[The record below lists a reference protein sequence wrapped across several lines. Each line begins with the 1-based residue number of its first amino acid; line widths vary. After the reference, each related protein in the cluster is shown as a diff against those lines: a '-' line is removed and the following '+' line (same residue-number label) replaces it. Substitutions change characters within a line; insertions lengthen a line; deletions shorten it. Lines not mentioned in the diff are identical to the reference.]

1 MNFIVKYICTQELL
15 SMRTP
20 TLSAL
25 LVLFLGGCALVPQ
38 PLDKDELSKQAID
51 RLSRVTMDQEPIA
64 QPVNLYDAMARA
76 LKYNLDY
83 KVELMEESLRMKE
96 VDLSRFDLLPQLVA
110 TGGYSGRDKYAGA
123 SSRSLLTNT
132 ESLEPSTSS
141 ERDTINTDL
150 SLSWDVLDFGLSYV
164 RGKQKADQALIS
176 LENRR
181 NVANRIIEDV
191 RTAFWRAVSAE
202 RMLTKL
208 NGLEKNVED
217 NLDASRELE
226 KRRATAPLTALTYQR
241 ELISIKREIQR
252 LQRELMIAK
261 RQLAALMNL
270 APNDKFTL
278 VIPDRSSSPL
288 KQPYQVDKMVTFA
301 LENRSELREV
311 SYRLRINENELDAAL
326 LSVFPNFRMFLG
338 ANYDSNDFLY
348 NNDWV
353 SWGAQASWNV
363 MNVFR
368 YPSHKETIKAQD
380 KLLDTRALA
389 LTMAVMTQVHVAHAR
404 YNHLSK
410 TFATVQEENEI
421 QIRIMDQIRSGFK
434 ANTVSQQ
441 TLIREEM
448 KSLVTEVKYDIAFA
462 DMQNAYAN
470 LFAAIGIDDFGPEIT
485 GAESL
490 TQISSSLES
499 LWTSRANQSN
509 LSEVVSR
516 K

>member
-1 MNFIVKYICTQELL
+1 MNFITKYICTQEQQ
-15 SMRTP
+15 SMRSP
-20 TLSAL
+20 ILSAL
-25 LVLFLGGCALVPQ
+25 FVLSLGGCTVIPQAL
-38 PLDKDELSKQAID
+38 DNDELSAQAKD

-64 QPVNLYDAMARA
+64 KPINLYDAMARA

-83 KVELMEESLRMKE
+83 KVELMEEALRMKE

-110 TGGYSGRDKYAGA
+110 TGGYTGRDKYAGA

-141 ERDTINTDL
+141 EKDSINADL

-164 RGKQKADQALIS
+164 RSKQKADQALIA

-202 RMLTKL
+202 RMLSKL
-208 NGLEKNVED
+208 NGLEQNVED
-217 NLDASRELE
+217 NLAGSRELE
-226 KRRATAPLTALTYQR
+226 KRRATAPLKALTYQR
-241 ELISIKREIQR
+241 ELIGIKREIQR

-270 APNDKFTL
+270 TPNDKFSL
-278 VIPDRSSSPL
+278 VIPDRSSPVL
-288 KQPYQVDKMVTFA
+288 KQPYKVDDMVTFA
-301 LENRSELREV
+301 LVNRSELREV

-326 LSVFPNFRMFLG
+326 LSVFPSFRMFLG
-338 ANYDSNDFLY
+338 ANYNSNDFLF
-348 NNDWV
+348 NDNWV
-353 SWGAQASWNV
+353 NWGAQASWNV

-368 YPSHKETIKAQD
+368 YPTHKKTIKAQD
-380 KLLDTRALA
+380 DLLDTRALA

-410 TFATVQEENEI
+410 TFATVQEENSI
-421 QIRIMDQIRSGFK
+421 QVRIMEQIRSGFK
-434 ANTVSQQ
+434 ADTVSQQ

-448 KSLVTEVKYDIAFA
+448 KSLITEVKYDIAFA

-470 LFAAIGIDDFGPEIT
+470 LFAAVGIDDFGPDIT

-490 TQISSSLES
+490 AQISSSLEN
-499 LWTSRANQSN
+499 LWASRANQSR
-509 LSEVVSR
+509 LSEVIS
-516 K
+516 KE